1 MLVLSCFCPG
11 RANLHDGMQSMCLMS
26 VQACTDSKHAFVWH
40 MSGPDAVPV
49 HAHRLWLGGSNKHI
63 KKKSLNDHD
72 LSLSSL
78 CFTLPYVCVVF
89 FSLSLLCL
97 SLFSIFSSFIFS
109 PCLYPVSLSPFPVSL
124 PPPTTLARK
133 PLRDFIDFIDWQETR
148 GLQSREKRN
157 GRLWDS
163 DVSRIWK
170 VWRVT
175 SRRGAS
181 QTWWLSS
188 GRSPLLCASRFIL
201 FNLFFLQ
208 N

>member
-49 HAHRLWLGGSNKHI
+49 HAHWLWLGGSNKHI
-63 KKKSLNDHD
+63 KKKSIKWSRSFALFSLFHTSLCVFLSLSFFLSVPVFYLFILCLLS
-72 LSLSSL
+72 LSLSS
-78 CFTLPYVCVVF
+78 
-89 FSLSLLCL
+89 FSLSFPC
-97 SLFSIFSSFIFS
+97 FS
-109 PCLYPVSLSPFPVSL
+109 P
-124 PPPTTLARK
+124 PPPHTLARK
-133 PLRDFIDFIDWQETR
+133 PLRDFIDFIDWIETR

-170 VWRVT
+170 M
-175 SRRGAS
+175 
-181 QTWWLSS
+181 
-188 GRSPLLCASRFIL
+188 
-201 FNLFFLQ
+201 
-208 N
+208 